1 MILYYTYLTYILI
14 LNQKWPSA
22 CDGPQLPKLM
32 LRPNH
37 PLIPNLNPPII
48 QSRNELPVQSSTTN
62 MMERN
67 PQQPFYL
74 EKNLVQHSDENNVR
88 RVHQQVCN
96 TLRNSSTVTSSRH
109 AYILNSTTT
118 SYLPQLPPL
127 TRLTT

>member
-1 MILYYTYLTYILI
+1 
-14 LNQKWPSA
+14 
-22 CDGPQLPKLM
+22 M

-48 QSRNELPVQSSTTN
+48 QSRNELPVQSSTN

-74 EKNLVQHSDENNVR
+74 EKNLVQHSDVNNVR
-88 RVHQQVCN
+88 RVHQRVCN
-96 TLRNSSTVTSSRH
+96 TLRNNTTISSHHGHSLHS
-109 AYILNSTTT
+109 TT

>member
-1 MILYYTYLTYILI
+1 
-14 LNQKWPSA
+14 
-22 CDGPQLPKLM
+22 M

-48 QSRNELPVQSSTTN
+48 QSRNELPVQSSTN

-74 EKNLVQHSDENNVR
+74 EKKLVQHSDEN
-88 RVHQQVCN
+88 
-96 TLRNSSTVTSSRH
+96 TLRNSTTISSHH
-109 AYILNSTTT
+109 AHIFHSTT

>member
-14 LNQKWPSA
+14 LNQKWPTA

-48 QSRNELPVQSSTTN
+48 QSRNELPVQSSSTN

-88 RVHQQVCN
+88 RVHQQVCH
-96 TLRNSSTVTSSRH
+96 TLRNTSTVTSSRH
-109 AYILNSTTT
+109 AYILNSTT

>member
-1 MILYYTYLTYILI
+1 
-14 LNQKWPSA
+14 
-22 CDGPQLPKLM
+22 M

-48 QSRNELPVQSSTTN
+48 QSRNELPVQSSTN

-74 EKNLVQHSDENNVR
+74 EKNLVQHSDENNAR
-88 RVHQQVCN
+88 RVCN
-96 TLRNSSTVTSSRH
+96 TLRNSTTISSH
-109 AYILNSTTT
+109 YAHIFHSTT

>member
-1 MILYYTYLTYILI
+1 
-14 LNQKWPSA
+14 
-22 CDGPQLPKLM
+22 M

-48 QSRNELPVQSSTTN
+48 QSRNELPVQSSTN

-96 TLRNSSTVTSSRH
+96 TLRNSTVTSSRH

>member
-1 MILYYTYLTYILI
+1 
-14 LNQKWPSA
+14 
-22 CDGPQLPKLM
+22 M